1 MTEKLRYKH
10 TDALTCLLRTRGLWH
25 LPSWARLLTRRS
37 ERRVWKY
44 LVVRIFL
51 NKVLMYLH
59 DVLSVVCD
67 EALNVIIG

>member
-1 MTEKLRYKH
+1 M
-10 TDALTCLLRTRGLWH
+10 
-25 LPSWARLLTRRS
+25 S

-44 LVVRIFL
+44 LVVRTFL